1 MENEIKTTDYVL
13 NMNSFIEL
21 FLATLAERT
30 KFVDYERPYLV
41 IVAIPISYKKVIET
55 IMYEESSCFAK
66 YSKLMDIEKYYKNQ
80 SDWEME
86 FTTTLDSFLTQKEKH
101 TRYNFENDFIC
112 IGFIEDEIQEIL
124 EKYDENT
131 IETMRI
137 FANQF
142 QEYGVNAY
150 LNSKEDKAI
159 SEAYDSYKRVKEFMN
174 SQSNT
179 QE

>member
-1 MENEIKTTDYVL
+1 MKNEIKTNNCAL

-21 FLATLAERT
+21 FLTTLAERT

-55 IMYEESSCFAK
+55 IMYEESSCVDK
-66 YSKLMDIEKYYKNQ
+66 YSKLMDIEKYYQNQ

-86 FTTTLDSFLTQKEKH
+86 FVTTLDIFLAQNEKN

-112 IGFIEDEIQEIL
+112 IDFIEDEIQEIL

-131 IETMRI
+131 IETMRN

-150 LNSKEDKAI
+150 LISKENEAI
-159 SEAYDSYKRVKEFMN
+159 SEAYDAYKRTIELLN
-174 SQSNT
+174 SKTTN
-179 QE
+179 